1 VGNILLG
8 LQQLLDPV
16 VLLALLGGTL
26 LGLTVGAIP
35 GLNDTITMAVLIPIT
50 FGMDKYVAMAV
61 LIGIYVA
68 SACGG
73 SIPAILFDIP
83 GTASAMV
90 TSNDGYPMRLKGRGK
105 EALSIAMMSSCFGGL
120 SSSVVLLI
128 CGPLLAGFALKFGS
142 PEYCM
147 VAVLGFA
154 TVIGM
159 SSKNI
164 ALSFLSIGFGLWI
177 SCIGISP
184 TIGLPRY
191 TFGSATLMDGVSL
204 IPSMIGLF
212 GLCSVLK
219 EFDKIGYQKTQEEL
233 MAEKEVAKT
242 SANDKIGFLS
252 GKMCRRLL
260 PTWLRSSAIG
270 NILGIVP
277 GCGMVM
283 AVFMAYDTA
292 KRSNPELPF
301 GTGVEE
307 GVAAPESANN
317 SVVASSMVPLLS
329 LGVPGNGTSSLFLGA
344 LMIQGLRTG
353 PGLFTDYPD
362 VAYMI
367 ILGFLVANI
376 AMIPMSLTFCK
387 YCASAV
393 LKINP
398 QILNAAI
405 VVLCVTGAFA
415 SSNNAFHIGMMI
427 VFGVI
432 GYIYHKFGM
441 SQSPLMLSYVLG
453 SMMETN
459 YINALVV
466 GKGSFSVFITRPI
479 SLVLVCLSAVF
490 LFMPVYQKLR
500 QKRAASA

>member
-1 VGNILLG
+1 MGNILLG
-8 LQQLLDPV
+8 LQQFADPGV
-16 VLLALLGGTL
+16 VLTLVLGTL

-50 FGMDKYVAMAV
+50 FGMDKYVAMALLV
-61 LIGIYVA
+61 GIYVA

-73 SIPAILFDIP
+73 SIPAILFNIP

-90 TSNDGYPMRLKGRGK
+90 TTNDGYPMRLKGRGK

-120 SSSVVLLI
+120 SSSLVLLV
-128 CGPLLAGFALKFGS
+128 CGPLLAGFALRFSS

-191 TFGSATLMDGVSL
+191 TFGSATLLDGVSL

-212 GLCSVLK
+212 GLSSVLR
-219 EFDKIGYQKTQEEL
+219 EFDRIGYEKSQEEI
-233 MAEKEVAKT
+233 MAEQEIAKV
-242 SANDKIGFLS
+242 SVKDKIGFLS
-252 GKMCRRLL
+252 KKMCKRLL
-260 PTWLRSSAIG
+260 PTWLRSSALG
-270 NILGIVP
+270 NIIGMIP

-283 AVFMAYDTA
+283 AVFLAYDTA
-292 KRSNPELPF
+292 KKSDPELPF

-317 SVVASSMVPLLS
+317 AVVASSMVPLLS

-353 PGLFTDYPD
+353 PGLFSDYPE

-367 ILGFLVANI
+367 ILAFVIANI
-376 AMIPMSLTFCK
+376 IMIPMSLAFCK
-387 YCASAV
+387 YCASLV
-393 LKINP
+393 MKINP
-398 QILNAAI
+398 KILNAAI
-405 VVLCVTGAFA
+405 AVLCVTGAFA
-415 SSNNAFHIGMMI
+415 SSNNSFHIGMMI
-427 VFGVI
+427 VFGII
-432 GYIYHKFGM
+432 GYIYYKFDM

-453 SMMETN
+453 SMLETN
-459 YINALVV
+459 YINAMVV
-466 GKGSFSVFITRPI
+466 GRGSWMVFLTRPI
-479 SLVLVCLSAVF
+479 SLVLVCLSAIF
-490 LFMPVYQKLR
+490 LFLPVYQKIKQR
-500 QKRAASA
+500 RNSHA